1 MNSLNFRM
9 PARRL
14 AAVATVTALTAGPAV
29 LGASTAHATDRHGHA
44 TAVVLRTGLDV
55 SLLHKTVDVPLAV
68 TLNEVEAPGD
78 ADRTALTARL
88 DGVNDGRPFSVLGAE
103 VARAHATATAEG
115 AEGSVRL
122 VHARVH
128 VPGLPLLSL
137 IEVGTVTARATCEAG
152 ERPEAKAN
160 VLGGVT
166 VLGKHV
172 NLTAGGPSVVKV
184 PGVGEV
190 RLDLSQRHTTSR
202 TAAATALELKVSVN
216 PLRLNVAEVEGT
228 VTLAEATCETPRG
241 GGWGGG
247 GHGGGGHG
255 GGGHDGGGHD
265 GGDGG
270 QVPPPPQTD
279 EPGGDDD
286 GPEPTDSTPP
296 SEDGTAPSAKPAP
309 SNGSGSAAPAKPATD
324 VKPQGGT
331 KSDLAETGASSS
343 TPYLA
348 GGALALLLLGGGAA
362 VVARRRRS

>member
-1 MNSLNFRM
+1 MNCLNFRM

-29 LGASTAHATDRHGHA
+29 LGAGTAHATGRHGHA
-44 TAVVLRTGLDV
+44 SAVVLSTGLDV
-55 SLLHKTVDVPLAV
+55 SLLHKTVDVPLEV
-68 TLNEVEAPGD
+68 TLNEVQAPGD

-103 VARAHATATAEG
+103 VARARATADAER

-152 ERPEAKAN
+152 ERPEAVAN

-166 VLGKHV
+166 ILGKHV
-172 NLTAGGPSVVKV
+172 NVTAGGPSVVKV

-190 RLDLSQRHTTSR
+190 RLDLSQRRTTSR

-228 VTLAEATCETPRG
+228 VTLAKATCETPR
-241 GGWGGG
+241 
-247 GHGGGGHG
+247 GGGHG
-255 GGGHDGGGHD
+255 GGGHDGGTGGGTGGH
-265 GGDGG
+265 
-270 QVPPPPQTD
+270 QPPPPPQTD
-279 EPGGDDD
+279 EPGDDD
-286 GPEPTDSTPP
+286 APEPTDSTPP
-296 SEDGTAPSAKPAP
+296 SDGGTAPSTKPTP
-309 SNGSGSAAPAKPATD
+309 SSDPDSSTPAKPATE
-324 VKPQGGT
+324 VKAQGGT
-331 KSDLAETGASSS
+331 KNDLAETGASSS

-362 VVARRRRS
+362 ALARRRRG

>member
-29 LGASTAHATDRHGHA
+29 LGAGTAHATGRHGHA
-44 TAVVLRTGLDV
+44 SAVVLRTGLDV
-55 SLLHKTVDVPLAV
+55 SLLHKSLDVPLEV
-68 TLNEVEAPGD
+68 SLNEVEAPGD

-103 VARAHATATAEG
+103 VAQARATATAER

-152 ERPEAKAN
+152 ERPEARAN

-172 NLTAGGPSVVKV
+172 NLTAGGPTIVKV

-228 VTLAEATCETPRG
+228 VTLAKTTCETPRG

-247 GHGGGGHG
+247 GHGGGPG
-255 GGGHDGGGHD
+255 GGGHDD
-265 GGDGG
+265 GDDG

-279 EPGGDDD
+279 EPGGDDS
-286 GPEPTDSTPP
+286 EPTESTPP
-296 SEDGTAPSAKPAP
+296 SEGGTAPSTKPTPP
-309 SNGSGSAAPAKPATD
+309 SDSGSPAPAKPATD